1 MKKLLTTTTILLS
14 ATALVACSNNQSTSK
29 DNTEQPKTEQK
40 NTTSTDTKAKVDN
53 SKYDELISEIKSKL
67 DPESTG
73 AISVKIQ
80 NNVIDSD
87 SSEPHDTI
95 MILITGTAK
104 DKAKE
109 ALGAVQSNSA
119 TTDQKNAIT
128 LLRMSISEFAKKL
141 PDENTTLSLGY
152 EKSADQYDLIAK
164 SSKQKDIIPV
174 GEIIVE

>member
-14 ATALVACSNNQSTSK
+14 ATVLVACSNNQSTSK

-87 SSEPHDTI
+87 SSEPHDAI
-95 MILITGTAK
+95 MILLTGTAK
-104 DKAKE
+104 DSAKKSLD
-109 ALGAVQSNSA
+109 AIDSNSA
-119 TTDQKNAIT
+119 TTDQNNAIT
-128 LLRMSISEFAKKL
+128 LIRMTISEYAKKL
-141 PDENTTLSLGY
+141 PDDNTTLSLGY

>member
-1 MKKLLTTTTILLS
+1 MKKLLTTTTIFLS
-14 ATALVACSNNQSTSK
+14 ASVLVACSNSQSTSK

-53 SKYDELISEIKSKL
+53 SKYDDLISEIKSKL

-87 SSEPHDTI
+87 SSEPHDAI
-95 MILITGTAK
+95 MILLTGTAK
-104 DKAKE
+104 DSVKE
-109 ALGAVQSNSA
+109 TLDAVYSNSA
-119 TTDQKNAIT
+119 TTDQNNAIT
-128 LLRMSISEFAKKL
+128 LLRMSISEYAKKL
-141 PDENTTLSLGY
+141 PDDNTTLSLGY

-174 GEIIVE
+174 GKIILE

>member
-141 PDENTTLSLGY
+141 PDENATLSLGY